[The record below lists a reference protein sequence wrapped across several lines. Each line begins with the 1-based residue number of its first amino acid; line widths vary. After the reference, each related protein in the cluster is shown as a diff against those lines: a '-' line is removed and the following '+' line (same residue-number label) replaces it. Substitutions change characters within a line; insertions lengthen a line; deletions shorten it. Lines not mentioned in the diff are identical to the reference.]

1 MSRRGVLAGPYDR
14 GVADVPPSEL
24 RIGDSERETALSAL
38 AEHMSAGRLD
48 IDEYGDRT
56 ARVAAAKTRGELLA
70 LFTDLPE
77 PHPKFGV
84 KPPVRAAAEPAVTND
99 DDAPVPSGNAGMSLP
114 QRLAAGAVPLAGI
127 IAVVLFFALGQHW
140 EFFLLPA
147 GVAILGGVI
156 WGDEWKH
163 SQRMMRD
170 RQRWERREIRRRYRG
185 Y

>member
-1 MSRRGVLAGPYDR
+1 MSRPDSRTWPYDR
-14 GVADVPPSEL
+14 GVADVPPSDL
-24 RIGDSERETALSAL
+24 RIGDTERETALTAL
-38 AEHMSAGRLD
+38 SEHMSAGRLD

-77 PHPKFGV
+77 PQPRFGQS
-84 KPPVRAAAEPAVTND
+84 AQAQ
-99 DDAPVPSGNAGMSLP
+99 PVPTATTGGSPVPVPMQGGMSLP

-127 IAVVLFFALGQHW
+127 VALVLFFVTGAWQ
-140 EFFLLPA
+140 FFLIPA
-147 GVAILGGVI
+147 GVAVLGGVI

-170 RQRWERREIRRRYRG
+170 RQRWERRELRRRYRG
-185 Y
+185 D